1 MATVTKSIGTSSRD
15 YSTIAA
21 WEADLDSSS
30 IYSSADDAVGELYA
44 DSEFNED
51 LDIDGG
57 GTIGLDSITLTSSSA
72 VGNRHN
78 GNKGTGAVIR
88 RSSATKDLVL
98 YAGNSTVDTM
108 TFSWIEF
115 DGDDDVTSNGNDK
128 SLVKSSGATELYL
141 QNNIFHSWGAGQD
154 STTNFT
160 FKLEGTKNIV
170 TNNFVFN
177 MNGGNGHTWHVFYG
191 HPTTAREQLV
201 LNNTFFDIDRE
212 SVSTNSYMF
221 SYMDTHASSRIRNN
235 IILDDNLGAI
245 AGAGTKDGSSV
256 LDYLGYDASSVTG
269 FSNVVEDTAANALSS
284 SVKSD
289 PNLHLKAVST
299 LIDEGVDLGTS
310 PTNVDIDIDGRDRD
324 AKGDT
329 WDLGADEYTSPSIT
343 GKRDGYLK
351 PNYSSRIGFILTDP
365 SSEII

>member
-30 IYSSADDAVGELYA
+30 IYSSGDDAVGELYA
-44 DSEFNED
+44 DTEFNED

-57 GTIGLDSITLTSSSA
+57 GTIELDSITLTSSSA
-72 VGNRHN
+72 IGNRHN
-78 GNKGTGAVIR
+78 GNKGTGAVVR
-88 RSSATKDLVL
+88 RSSGTKDLIL
-98 YAGNSTVDTM
+98 YAGNATVDTM

-115 DGDDDVTSNGNDK
+115 DGDDDTTSNGSDK
-128 SLVKSSGATELYL
+128 SMVKSSGATELYI
-141 QNNIFHSWGAGQD
+141 QNNIFHSWGSGQD
-154 STTNFT
+154 SANNYT
-160 FKLEGTKNIV
+160 FKLEGTKNIF

-177 MNGGNGHTWHVFYG
+177 MNGGSGHTWHVFCG
-191 HPTTAREQLV
+191 NASTAREQLV
-201 LNNTFFDIDRE
+201 LNNTFFDIDKE
-212 SVSTNSYMF
+212 SVSANSYMF

-245 AGAGTKDGSSV
+245 AGDGTKDSSSV

-269 FSNVVEDTAANALSS
+269 FSNVVEDTADNAFSS
-284 SVKSD
+284 SIKSD

-310 PTNVDIDIDGRDRD
+310 PTNVAIDIDGRDRD
-324 AKGDT
+324 FKGDT
-329 WDLGADEYTSPSIT
+329 WDLGADEYSPASIT
-343 GKRDGYLK
+343 GKKDGLQK
-351 PNYSSRIGFILTDP
+351 QNFGSRIAFGLTDP
-365 SSEII
+365 SDNII